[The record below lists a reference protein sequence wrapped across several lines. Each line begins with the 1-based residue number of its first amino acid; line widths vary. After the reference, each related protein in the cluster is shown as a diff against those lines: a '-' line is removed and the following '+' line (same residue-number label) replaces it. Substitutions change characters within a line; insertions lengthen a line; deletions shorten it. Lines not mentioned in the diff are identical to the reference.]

1 MARCGA
7 GADLFPGD
15 VYIGRFRTEPSP
27 LRPVDFALAE
37 LAPESPWQLQ
47 APEENLAYAEAM
59 AAYTQAAEEKKVDS
73 SQPLPAKPAAAGVG
87 GASLDPEG
95 EMHEVGVGAG
105 RSPLQLEA
113 VTPLPPCALVL
124 CSHLAATAGRGGE
137 WDPAGKVALE
147 LGACSG
153 AVGLV
158 LASLGARHVCLA
170 DAATDNLRVIARNAQ
185 RNLPAEGDPAG
196 APAGARRVNAAV
208 SVAPLSWADGWQAA
222 SPTILARDFDLIVVG
237 SDCASE
243 AGVPLALLGLVLLKD
258 TPAARLL
265 LTVEVKPDDAAHTAR
280 LEQLRELI
288 EAKCDLETVELGRG
302 REGGALA
309 EGWRCVATTRTTP
322 DAAKTA
328 LVEEGAGAAR
338 RPSTVAV
345 HTYHSLVISPR
356 TGELHSCGAQVDEEY
371 DGGAFGLH
379 MLGHGAAFGAAV
391 LVPRPVAGLWG
402 VRVREV
408 AAGVAHSLLCTERGA
423 VFSWGDGEH
432 GKLGHSSASLA
443 SGGVLTEP
451 LPIAALLSVRAKG
464 IACGNDF
471 SLVLGE
477 AGEVHSFGDNRA
489 GQLGR
494 ASARSGAPSDAAPA
508 LVQGLEGLRVRMVS
522 GGATHA
528 LGVTEEGGAV
538 ANPEEDGALYSWG
551 GGSTAAWS
559 KPPGRRTQPHA
570 CPRHMHALSEQLGW
584 ASGAVGPW
592 ASRAVPFA
600 AEEESP
606 RRVGAEET
614 LRLRRP
620 GPCPKSLTPM
630 SLLWPGSY
638 S

>member
-15 VYIGRFRTEPSP
+15 VYVGRFRTEPSP

-47 APEENLAYAEAM
+47 APEENKAYAEAM

-87 GASLDPEG
+87 GATLDPEG
-95 EMHEVGVGAG
+95 EMHEVGVGVG

-124 CSHLAATAGRGGE
+124 CAHLAATAGRGGE

-185 RNLPAEGDPAG
+185 RNLPASG
-196 APAGARRVNAAV
+196 APAGARRANAAV

-265 LTVEVKPDDAAHTAR
+265 LTVEVRPDDAAHAAR
-280 LEQLRELI
+280 LEQLRELV
-288 EAKCDLETVELGRG
+288 EAKCDLEIVDLGRG
-302 REGGALA
+302 RDGGVLV
-309 EGWRCVATTRTTP
+309 EGWRCVATATTTP
-322 DAAKTA
+322 SAAKA
-328 LVEEGAGAAR
+328 AIVDEGAGAAR
-338 RPSTVAV
+338 RPSAVAV

-432 GKLGHSSASLA
+432 GKLGHCSASLA

-464 IACGNDF
+464 IACGKDF

-494 ASARSGAPSDAAPA
+494 ASATPGASSDGAPA

-551 GGSTAAWS
+551 GGGAAAWS
-559 KPPGRRTQPHA
+559 KSPGRTTPTTCMPSPHRM
-570 CPRHMHALSEQLGW
+570 P
-584 ASGAVGPW
+584 
-592 ASRAVPFA
+592 
-600 AEEESP
+600 
-606 RRVGAEET
+606 
-614 LRLRRP
+614 
-620 GPCPKSLTPM
+620 
-630 SLLWPGSY
+630 
-638 S
+638 

>member
-15 VYIGRFRTEPSP
+15 VYVGRFRTEPSP

-47 APEENLAYAEAM
+47 APEENKAYAEAM

-87 GASLDPEG
+87 GATLDPEG

-124 CSHLAATAGRGGE
+124 CAHLAATAGRGGE

-158 LASLGARHVCLA
+158 LASLGAQHVCLA

-185 RNLPAEGDPAG
+185 RTLPASG
-196 APAGARRVNAAV
+196 APAGARRANAAV

-265 LTVEVKPDDAAHTAR
+265 LTVEVRPDDAAHAAR
-280 LEQLRELI
+280 LEQLRELV
-288 EAKCDLETVELGRG
+288 EAKCDLEIVDLGRG
-302 REGGALA
+302 RDGGVLV
-309 EGWRCVATTRTTP
+309 EGWRCVATATTTP
-322 DAAKTA
+322 SAAKA
-328 LVEEGAGAAR
+328 AIVDEGAGAAR
-338 RPSTVAV
+338 RPSAVAV

-432 GKLGHSSASLA
+432 GKLGHCSASLA

-464 IACGNDF
+464 IACGKDF

-494 ASARSGAPSDAAPA
+494 ASATPGAPSDGAPA

-551 GGSTAAWS
+551 GGGAAAWS
-559 KPPGRRTQPHA
+559 KSPGRTTPTTCMPSPHR
-570 CPRHMHALSEQLGW
+570 CPEREQLW
-584 ASGAVGPW
+584 AGPLV
-592 ASRAVPFA
+592 R
-600 AEEESP
+600 
-606 RRVGAEET
+606 
-614 LRLRRP
+614 
-620 GPCPKSLTPM
+620 
-630 SLLWPGSY
+630 
-638 S
+638 

>member
-15 VYIGRFRTEPSP
+15 VYVGRFRTEPSP

-47 APEENLAYAEAM
+47 APEENKAYAEAM

-87 GASLDPEG
+87 GATLDPEG
-95 EMHEVGVGAG
+95 EMHEVGVGVG

-124 CSHLAATAGRGGE
+124 CAHLAATAGRGGE

-158 LASLGARHVCLA
+158 LASLGAQHVCLA

-185 RNLPAEGDPAG
+185 RNLPASG
-196 APAGARRVNAAV
+196 APAGARRANAAV

-265 LTVEVKPDDAAHTAR
+265 LTVEVRPDDAAHAAR
-280 LEQLRELI
+280 LEQLRELV
-288 EAKCDLETVELGRG
+288 EAKCDLEIVDLGRG
-302 REGGALA
+302 RDGGVLV
-309 EGWRCVATTRTTP
+309 EGWRCVATATTTP
-322 DAAKTA
+322 SAAKA
-328 LVEEGAGAAR
+328 AIVDEGAGAAR
-338 RPSTVAV
+338 RPSAVAV

-432 GKLGHSSASLA
+432 GKLGHCSASLA

-464 IACGNDF
+464 IACGKDF

-494 ASARSGAPSDAAPA
+494 ASATPGASSDGAPA

-551 GGSTAAWS
+551 GGGAAARS
-559 KPPGRRTQPHA
+559 KSPGRTTPTTFMPSPHRM
-570 CPRHMHALSEQLGW
+570 P
-584 ASGAVGPW
+584 
-592 ASRAVPFA
+592 
-600 AEEESP
+600 
-606 RRVGAEET
+606 
-614 LRLRRP
+614 
-620 GPCPKSLTPM
+620 
-630 SLLWPGSY
+630 
-638 S
+638 

>member
-15 VYIGRFRTEPSP
+15 VYVGRFRTEPSP

-47 APEENLAYAEAM
+47 APEENKAYAEAM

-87 GASLDPEG
+87 GATLDPEG

-124 CSHLAATAGRGGE
+124 CAHLAATAGRGGE

-158 LASLGARHVCLA
+158 LASLGAQHVCLA

-185 RNLPAEGDPAG
+185 RNLPASG
-196 APAGARRVNAAV
+196 APAGARRANAAV

-265 LTVEVKPDDAAHTAR
+265 LTVEVRPDDAAHAAR
-280 LEQLRELI
+280 LEQLRELV
-288 EAKCDLETVELGRG
+288 EAKCDLEIVDLGRG
-302 REGGALA
+302 RDGGVLV
-309 EGWRCVATTRTTP
+309 EGWRCVATTTTTP
-322 DAAKTA
+322 SAAKA
-328 LVEEGAGAAR
+328 AIVDEGAGAAR
-338 RPSTVAV
+338 RPSAVAV

-432 GKLGHSSASLA
+432 GKLGHCSASLA

-464 IACGNDF
+464 IACGKDF

-494 ASARSGAPSDAAPA
+494 ASATPGASSDGAPA
-508 LVQGLEGLRVRMVS
+508 LVQGLEGLRVRMVR

-551 GGSTAAWS
+551 GGGAAAWS
-559 KPPGRRTQPHA
+559 KSPGRTTPTTCMPSPHRM
-570 CPRHMHALSEQLGW
+570 P
-584 ASGAVGPW
+584 
-592 ASRAVPFA
+592 
-600 AEEESP
+600 
-606 RRVGAEET
+606 
-614 LRLRRP
+614 
-620 GPCPKSLTPM
+620 
-630 SLLWPGSY
+630 
-638 S
+638 

>member
-15 VYIGRFRTEPSP
+15 VYVGRFRTEPSP

-47 APEENLAYAEAM
+47 APEENKAYAEAM

-87 GASLDPEG
+87 GATLDPEG

-124 CSHLAATAGRGGE
+124 CAHLAATAGRGGE

-158 LASLGARHVCLA
+158 LASLGAQHVCLA

-185 RNLPAEGDPAG
+185 RNLPASG
-196 APAGARRVNAAV
+196 APAGARRANAAV

-265 LTVEVKPDDAAHTAR
+265 LTVEVRPDDAAHAAR
-280 LEQLRELI
+280 LEQLRELV
-288 EAKCDLETVELGRG
+288 EAKCDLEIVDLGRG
-302 REGGALA
+302 RDGGVLV
-309 EGWRCVATTRTTP
+309 EGWRCVATATTTP
-322 DAAKTA
+322 SAAKA
-328 LVEEGAGAAR
+328 AIVDEGAGAAW
-338 RPSTVAV
+338 RPSAVAV

-432 GKLGHSSASLA
+432 GKLGHCSASLA

-464 IACGNDF
+464 IACGKDF

-494 ASARSGAPSDAAPA
+494 ASATPGASSDGAPA

-551 GGSTAAWS
+551 GGGAAARS
-559 KPPGRRTQPHA
+559 KSPGRTIPTTCMPSPHK
-570 CPRHMHALSEQLGW
+570 
-584 ASGAVGPW
+584 
-592 ASRAVPFA
+592 VP
-600 AEEESP
+600 
-606 RRVGAEET
+606 
-614 LRLRRP
+614 
-620 GPCPKSLTPM
+620 
-630 SLLWPGSY
+630 
-638 S
+638 

>member
-15 VYIGRFRTEPSP
+15 VYVGRFRTEPSP

-47 APEENLAYAEAM
+47 APEENKAYAEAM

-87 GASLDPEG
+87 GATLDPEG
-95 EMHEVGVGAG
+95 EMHEVGVGVG

-124 CSHLAATAGRGGE
+124 CAHLAATAGRGGE

-158 LASLGARHVCLA
+158 LASLGAQHVCLA

-185 RNLPAEGDPAG
+185 RNLPASG
-196 APAGARRVNAAV
+196 APAGARRANAAV

-265 LTVEVKPDDAAHTAR
+265 LTVEVRPDDAAHAAR
-280 LEQLRELI
+280 LEQLRELV
-288 EAKCDLETVELGRG
+288 EAKCDLEIVDLGRG
-302 REGGALA
+302 RDGGVLV
-309 EGWRCVATTRTTP
+309 EGWRCVATATTTP
-322 DAAKTA
+322 SAAKA
-328 LVEEGAGAAR
+328 AIVDEGAGAAR
-338 RPSTVAV
+338 RPSAVAV

-432 GKLGHSSASLA
+432 GKLGHCSASLA

-464 IACGNDF
+464 IACGKDF

-494 ASARSGAPSDAAPA
+494 ASATPGAPSDGAPA
-508 LVQGLEGLRVRMVS
+508 LVQGLEGLRVRMVR

-551 GGSTAAWS
+551 GGGAAAWS
-559 KPPGRRTQPHA
+559 KSPGRTTPTTCMPSPHR
-570 CPRHMHALSEQLGW
+570 CPEREQLW
-584 ASGAVGPW
+584 AGPLV
-592 ASRAVPFA
+592 R
-600 AEEESP
+600 
-606 RRVGAEET
+606 
-614 LRLRRP
+614 
-620 GPCPKSLTPM
+620 
-630 SLLWPGSY
+630 
-638 S
+638 

>member
-15 VYIGRFRTEPSP
+15 VYVGRFRTEPSP

-47 APEENLAYAEAM
+47 APEENKAYAEAM

-87 GASLDPEG
+87 GATLDPEG

-124 CSHLAATAGRGGE
+124 CAHLAATAGRGGE

-185 RNLPAEGDPAG
+185 RNLPASG
-196 APAGARRVNAAV
+196 APAGARRANAAV

-265 LTVEVKPDDAAHTAR
+265 LTVEVRPDDAAHAAR
-280 LEQLRELI
+280 LEQLRELV
-288 EAKCDLETVELGRG
+288 EAKCDLEIVDLGRG
-302 REGGALA
+302 RDGGVLV
-309 EGWRCVATTRTTP
+309 EGWRCVATATTTP
-322 DAAKTA
+322 SAAKA
-328 LVEEGAGAAR
+328 AIVGEGAGAAR
-338 RPSTVAV
+338 RPSAVAV

-391 LVPRPVAGLWG
+391 LVPRPVAGMWG

-464 IACGNDF
+464 IACGKDF
-471 SLVLGE
+471 SLVLSE

-494 ASARSGAPSDAAPA
+494 ASATPGASSDGAPA

-551 GGSTAAWS
+551 GGGAAAWS
-559 KPPGRRTQPHA
+559 KSPGRTTPTTCMPSPHRM
-570 CPRHMHALSEQLGW
+570 P
-584 ASGAVGPW
+584 
-592 ASRAVPFA
+592 
-600 AEEESP
+600 
-606 RRVGAEET
+606 
-614 LRLRRP
+614 
-620 GPCPKSLTPM
+620 
-630 SLLWPGSY
+630 
-638 S
+638 

>member
-15 VYIGRFRTEPSP
+15 VYVGRFRTEPSP

-47 APEENLAYAEAM
+47 APEENKAYAEAM

-87 GASLDPEG
+87 GATLDPEG
-95 EMHEVGVGAG
+95 EMHEVGVGVG

-124 CSHLAATAGRGGE
+124 CAHLAATAGRGGE

-158 LASLGARHVCLA
+158 LASLGAQHVCLA

-185 RNLPAEGDPAG
+185 RNLPASG
-196 APAGARRVNAAV
+196 APAGARRANAAV

-265 LTVEVKPDDAAHTAR
+265 LTVEVRPDDAAHAAR
-280 LEQLRELI
+280 LEQLRELV
-288 EAKCDLETVELGRG
+288 EAKCDLEIVDLGRG
-302 REGGALA
+302 RDGGVLV
-309 EGWRCVATTRTTP
+309 EGWRCVATATTTP
-322 DAAKTA
+322 SAAKA
-328 LVEEGAGAAR
+328 AIVDEGAGAAR
-338 RPSTVAV
+338 RPSAVAV

-432 GKLGHSSASLA
+432 GKLGHCSASLA

-464 IACGNDF
+464 IACGKDF

-494 ASARSGAPSDAAPA
+494 ASATPGASSDGAPA

-551 GGSTAAWS
+551 GGGAAAWS
-559 KPPGRRTQPHA
+559 KSPGRTTPTTCMPSPHRM
-570 CPRHMHALSEQLGW
+570 P
-584 ASGAVGPW
+584 
-592 ASRAVPFA
+592 
-600 AEEESP
+600 
-606 RRVGAEET
+606 
-614 LRLRRP
+614 
-620 GPCPKSLTPM
+620 
-630 SLLWPGSY
+630 
-638 S
+638 

>member
-15 VYIGRFRTEPSP
+15 VYVGRFRTEPSP

-47 APEENLAYAEAM
+47 APEENKAYAEAM

-87 GASLDPEG
+87 GATLDPEG

-124 CSHLAATAGRGGE
+124 CAHLAATAGRGGE

-158 LASLGARHVCLA
+158 LASLGAQHVCLA

-185 RNLPAEGDPAG
+185 RNLPASG
-196 APAGARRVNAAV
+196 APAGARRANAAV

-265 LTVEVKPDDAAHTAR
+265 LTVEVRPDDAAHAAR
-280 LEQLRELI
+280 LEQLRELV
-288 EAKCDLETVELGRG
+288 EAKCDLEIVDLGRG
-302 REGGALA
+302 RDGGVLV
-309 EGWRCVATTRTTP
+309 EGWRCVATATTTP
-322 DAAKTA
+322 SAAKA
-328 LVEEGAGAAR
+328 AIVDEGAGAAR
-338 RPSTVAV
+338 RPSAVAV

-432 GKLGHSSASLA
+432 GKLGHCSASLA

-464 IACGNDF
+464 IACGKDF

-494 ASARSGAPSDAAPA
+494 ASATPGASSDGAPA

-551 GGSTAAWS
+551 GGGAAAWS
-559 KPPGRRTQPHA
+559 KSPGRTTPTTCMPSPHRM
-570 CPRHMHALSEQLGW
+570 P
-584 ASGAVGPW
+584 
-592 ASRAVPFA
+592 
-600 AEEESP
+600 
-606 RRVGAEET
+606 
-614 LRLRRP
+614 
-620 GPCPKSLTPM
+620 
-630 SLLWPGSY
+630 
-638 S
+638 

>member
-15 VYIGRFRTEPSP
+15 VYVGRFRTEPSP

-47 APEENLAYAEAM
+47 APEENKAYAEAM

-87 GASLDPEG
+87 GATLDPEG

-124 CSHLAATAGRGGE
+124 CAHLAATAGRGGE

-158 LASLGARHVCLA
+158 LASLGAQHVCLA

-185 RNLPAEGDPAG
+185 RNLPASG
-196 APAGARRVNAAV
+196 APAGARRANAAV

-265 LTVEVKPDDAAHTAR
+265 LTVEVRPDDAAHAAR
-280 LEQLRELI
+280 LEQLRELV
-288 EAKCDLETVELGRG
+288 EAKCDLEIVDLGRG
-302 REGGALA
+302 RDGGVLV
-309 EGWRCVATTRTTP
+309 EGWRCVATATTTP
-322 DAAKTA
+322 SAAKA
-328 LVEEGAGAAR
+328 AIVDEGAGAAR
-338 RPSTVAV
+338 RPSAVAV

-432 GKLGHSSASLA
+432 GKLGHCSASLA

-464 IACGNDF
+464 IACGKDF

-494 ASARSGAPSDAAPA
+494 ASATPGASSDGAPA

-551 GGSTAAWS
+551 GGGAAAWS
-559 KPPGRRTQPHA
+559 KSPGRTTPTTCMPSPHR
-570 CPRHMHALSEQLGW
+570 CPEREQLW
-584 ASGAVGPW
+584 AGPLV
-592 ASRAVPFA
+592 R
-600 AEEESP
+600 
-606 RRVGAEET
+606 
-614 LRLRRP
+614 
-620 GPCPKSLTPM
+620 
-630 SLLWPGSY
+630 
-638 S
+638 